1 MLGRHLTTDAEIRA
15 LLSRVRT
22 VAVVGLSP
30 KPFRDSHRIAVYLQ
44 QAGYRVIPVHPA
56 GGTIL
61 GETVFPSLEAIPAGR
76 EVDLIDV
83 FRRPEAL
90 PDLVA
95 GAVSWRAGTPFW
107 FQLGVV
113 NPTAEA
119 AALTAGSDM
128 VIDRCILVEH
138 RRLLSG

>member
-1 MLGRHLTTDAEIRA
+1 MLGRRLIDDADLRE

-30 KPFRDSHRIAVYLQ
+30 KPFRDSHRIAAYLQ
-44 QAGYRVIPVHPA
+44 QAGYRVLPVHPV

-61 GETVFPSLEAIPAGR
+61 GETAYPSLAAIPADR

-83 FRRPEAL
+83 FRRPDTL
-90 PDLVA
+90 PGLVA
-95 GAVSWRAGTPFW
+95 EAVGWRAGIPFW

-113 NPTAEA
+113 NPSAEEA
-119 AALTAGSDM
+119 ALAAGSDL
-128 VIDRCILVEH
+128 VADRCILVEH
-138 RRLLSG
+138 RRLFPG